1 MQVKYFFLYLQ
12 CLHNIFSHMNI
23 KDTIDFQL
31 KSTSL
36 TLMRMYNHI
45 ASQHGITHTI
55 GYVLVNISKGGIPA
69 TKIAPLMGM
78 GTTSLSRL
86 LKKMEDDGYIYRK
99 TDGLDKRKVIIYLTE
114 KGLDIRKKIKKTVV
128 DFNNI
133 IFEKIPANEMK
144 IFMSVFDV
152 IKKQVENQTE
162 AFQLGNK

>member
-1 MQVKYFFLYLQ
+1 
-12 CLHNIFSHMNI
+12 MNI

-36 TLMRMYNHI
+36 ALMRMYNLI
-45 ASQHGITHTI
+45 ASQNDITQTI
-55 GYVLVNISKGGIPA
+55 GYVLVNIGKGGIHA

-86 LKKMEDDGYIYRK
+86 LKKMEDDGYIYRE
-99 TDGLDKRKVIIYLTE
+99 TDKKDKRMVIISLTE
-114 KGLDIRKKIKKTVV
+114 KGLKIRKEVKKTVV
-128 DFNNI
+128 DFNKKI
-133 IFEKIPANEMK
+133 LEKIPVNEMK

-162 AFQLGNK
+162 AYQLEHK